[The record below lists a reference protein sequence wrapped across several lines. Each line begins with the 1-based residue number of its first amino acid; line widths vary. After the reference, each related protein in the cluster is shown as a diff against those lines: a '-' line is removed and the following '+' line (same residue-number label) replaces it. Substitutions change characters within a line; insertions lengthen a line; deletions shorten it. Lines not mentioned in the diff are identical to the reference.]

1 VPVASQPLPDT
12 GVIEVSYKVTGDE
25 SGPQLNTFT
34 VEDGQASYDKEGLM
48 GTRSRS
54 TKVKA
59 VVTGVEYDE
68 NG

>member
-1 VPVASQPLPDT
+1 M
-12 GVIEVSYKVTGDE
+12 
-25 SGPQLNTFT
+25 NTFT

-48 GTRSRS
+48 STRSRS

-59 VVTGVEYDE
+59 VVTGVEYE